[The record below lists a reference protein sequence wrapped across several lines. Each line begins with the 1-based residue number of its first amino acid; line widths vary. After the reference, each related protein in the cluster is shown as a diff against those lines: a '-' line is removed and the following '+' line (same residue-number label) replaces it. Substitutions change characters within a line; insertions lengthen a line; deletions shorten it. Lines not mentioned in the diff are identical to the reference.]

1 LEDEQEELRR
11 LTAEIELLQS
21 QANVQNQN
29 LELLTLSLSELKVT
43 LETLEQLKKIETG
56 KELLIPL
63 GSGSYVRSSLK
74 QNDKVIIGV
83 GSGFSVEKDVDEAK
97 ATVDKRAA
105 ELESAIQKTRER
117 MQEISGRLEEL
128 TPKWQQLYKESAE
141 RQATAT

>member
-1 LEDEQEELRR
+1 MENRQEELAR
-11 LTAEIELLQS
+11 LTAEIELLQN
-21 QANVQNQN
+21 QASVHNQN
-29 LELLTLSLSELKVT
+29 LELLTLSLSELRAT
-43 LETLEQLKKIETG
+43 RESLEQLKKIEAG

-74 QNDKVIIGV
+74 QNDRVIIGV

-117 MQEISGRLEEL
+117 IQEIASRLDELSPRWQKLYRESSEQASG
-128 TPKWQQLYKESAE
+128 T
-141 RQATAT
+141 